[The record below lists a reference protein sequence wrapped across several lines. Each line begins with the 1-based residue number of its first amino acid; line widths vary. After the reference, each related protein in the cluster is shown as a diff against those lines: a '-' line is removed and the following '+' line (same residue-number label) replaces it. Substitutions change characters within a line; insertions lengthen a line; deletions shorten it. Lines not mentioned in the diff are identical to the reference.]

1 MERRLDCAIVK
12 DLLPLYVEGMVSN
25 ASKES
30 IEEHL
35 KSCEECE
42 GVRRNMAYELEEETA
57 PPQVQDV
64 KRFLKK
70 TKRMFFLYGLGGLS
84 LIAILVCL
92 IVDLALNRGVTWSLI
107 VGSSVLYAD
116 VLAYVLTVC
125 KKDKCLAAMAVLSI
139 GTWGLLAVIQ
149 FAGYQLMDVGTF
161 WLFRY
166 GYPIMSVWLAVL
178 WIPVLLRRFLKW
190 DLWDCI
196 ALLLF
201 LTVPGNYVT
210 KLITGDY
217 MWIDVLHL
225 RGFVSDALGEVVAGI
240 ICWLIGRIRK
250 KR

>member
-1 MERRLDCAIVK
+1 M
-12 DLLPLYVEGMVSN
+12 
-25 ASKES
+25 
-30 IEEHL
+30 
-35 KSCEECE
+35 
-42 GVRRNMAYELEEETA
+42 
-57 PPQVQDV
+57 
-64 KRFLKK
+64 
-70 TKRMFFLYGLGGLS
+70 YGLGGLS

-116 VLAYVLTVC
+116 VLAYVLAVC

-149 FAGYQLMDVGTF
+149 FAGYQLMDTGTF

-190 DLWDCI
+190 
-196 ALLLF
+196 
-201 LTVPGNYVT
+201 
-210 KLITGDY
+210 Y

-240 ICWLIGRIRK
+240 ICWIIGRIRK